1 MTQLATSIAAPS
13 EFAPWLT
20 ALTNGYEAPTR
31 DAEAMR
37 RKMVEAESRLQRRN
51 APPVAAVMTTEQ
63 RLALARAQAKQAA
76 RKFSMLF
83 DPEWFTGLSRQ
94 IDAMLDPDEWS
105 EVDAPLSADSF
116 KTLLVVLMQLR
127 HYRRAGLG
135 LTGNGNVV
143 ATWSRSAN
151 DRLIV
156 ECLPSGR
163 VRWIATAPV
172 AGVNESGTMETT
184 PDRLLLTL
192 AAFNPDHWLQHERR

>member
-1 MTQLATSIAAPS
+1 MTQLAVSIAPRPR
-13 EFAPWLT
+13 FMPLF
-20 ALTNGYEAPTR
+20 EAPTN

-37 RKMVEAESRLQRRN
+37 RLALKAMQGGEISRVAR
-51 APPVAAVMTTEQ
+51 PVAAAMTTAQ
-63 RLALARAQAKQAA
+63 QLALARAQAKEAA

-105 EVDAPLSADSF
+105 EEDAPLSAASF
-116 KTLLVVLMQLR
+116 DTLLIVLMQLR
-127 HYRRAGLG
+127 RYRRAGLG

-143 ATWSRSAN
+143 ATWSRSAT